1 MEELFSNLEQIKE
14 NILNQKKDNNSVQ
27 SNYFKNNNISNIDN
41 IRNKRTSINYQKPLA
56 LSRPSII
63 NIIKNVKSID
73 MSNKFYLIEESSDN
87 EDGFN
92 EDTKQ
97 TVPSLIKVAKNI
109 FDPNLIMVLTDLKY
123 FPKESQ
129 PGLIISGIEE
139 WVTEK
144 HLKYFLKRVPS
155 FIDKCKLEKNLN
167 NNNRKNETSEL
178 DIHSIKFF
186 VEQNKRYAYVK
197 RKFFFKPN

>member
-87 EDGFN
+87 
-92 EDTKQ
+92 
-97 TVPSLIKVAKNI
+97 
-109 FDPNLIMVLTDLKY
+109 
-123 FPKESQ
+123 
-129 PGLIISGIEE
+129 
-139 WVTEK
+139 
-144 HLKYFLKRVPS
+144 
-155 FIDKCKLEKNLN
+155 
-167 NNNRKNETSEL
+167 
-178 DIHSIKFF
+178 
-186 VEQNKRYAYVK
+186 
-197 RKFFFKPN
+197 